1 VKQLQGNP
9 FDPPASRLKPAIQ
22 FLRRLDVPASRV
34 AHALGET
41 ADNIRHIDVRS
52 YEEAQEISL
61 PVSITDVFSTPR
73 NRFDP
78 SDISKNKLEQLE
90 EEIQSIRKVHGTAH
104 LASGYQKLRK
114 LLPYVSSAQMPYVV
128 RVRSILEENLAWFS
142 CHLGL
147 AQTAFFYAKKVMQH
161 RRECYRYS
169 PAEKEHSTSYAG
181 TALVASNALLIS
193 NQPLEAISILDLAS
207 EANLSSGQRLGSEW
221 YRQLGTALL
230 LLGGQDAFARSLY
243 LKAGQEMERRGDYP
257 HRVSIRMA
265 RDRQENLLDPASGWQ
280 KALTLLADAKD
291 AFGEFSLEHVMAIN
305 WAAAVGLKLDS
316 PSANQYAEELLQGL
330 IGQSLPFEH
339 QGTVAKLLSI
349 TPQLNLGPELS
360 DRWIR
365 FALYQNAARSK

>member
-73 NRFDP
+73 SRFDP
-78 SDISKNKLEQLE
+78 SDISKNKLEELE

-114 LLPYVSSAQMPYVV
+114 LLPYVSIAQRPYVV
-128 RVRSILEENLAWFS
+128 RVRSVLEENLAWFS
-142 CHLGL
+142 CHLGF
-147 AQTAFFYAKKVMQH
+147 AQTAYFYAEEAMNH
-161 RRECYRYS
+161 RTECYRRS
-169 PAEKEHSTSYAG
+169 SLAKEHLTAYARI
-181 TALVASNALLIS
+181 ALIASNALRIS
-193 NQPLEAISILDLAS
+193 HRPLMAMEVLNAAYEAKFTAG
-207 EANLSSGQRLGSEW
+207 EAVGSEW
-221 YRQLGTALL
+221 YRQLATALFQL
-230 LLGGQDAFARSLY
+230 RIHDDLARKLY
-243 LKAGQEMERRGDYP
+243 LKAGREMESSGEYSNP
-257 HRVSIRMA
+257 VSVQMNCN
-265 RDRQENLLDPASGWQ
+265 RQQNLLNPNSGWENGLEVVASV
-280 KALTLLADAKD
+280 KT

-305 WAAAVGLKLDS
+305 WAAAAGFALDS
-316 PSANQYAEELLQGL
+316 HDATQLTQELLLPL
-330 IGQSLPFEH
+330 IGRNLPFEH
-339 QGTVAKLLSI
+339 QGTATKLLSI
-349 TPQLNLGPELS
+349 TPKLNLRGDIL